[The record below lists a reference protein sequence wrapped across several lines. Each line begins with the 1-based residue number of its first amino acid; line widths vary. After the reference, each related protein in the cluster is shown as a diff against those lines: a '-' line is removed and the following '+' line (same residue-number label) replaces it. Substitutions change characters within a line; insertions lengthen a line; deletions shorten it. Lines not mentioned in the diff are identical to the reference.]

1 MNSKLFMI
9 YTAAEQVC
17 PAIQF
22 VTACS
27 GYLLYTLPNKSIQGL
42 TANCQFVIYIP
53 SFKSYPNLWP
63 TGPRK
68 IQESLSNLK
77 GT

>member
-9 YTAAEQVC
+9 YTGSEQVC
-17 PAIQF
+17 PEIQF
-22 VTACS
+22 VTRCS
-27 GYLLYTLPNKSIQGL
+27 PYLLHTLPNKPMQGL
-42 TANCQFVIYIP
+42 TANCQFVIYIS
-53 SFKSYPNLWP
+53 SFKSYPNLLP

-68 IQESLSNLK
+68 MQESLSNLK